1 MDKSQQHELCRVL
14 VASLDQ
20 SVSEEEFKNVDVL
33 LSTDPEAIDFY
44 IHFMKIY
51 SRFAKPGK
59 LFAENQLNQ
68 EIDPV
73 FDQALWKDLALNEKQ
88 APAVVTVS
96 PPETNVIQKVERAQN
111 ARQINKASLISII
124 MAAAAVLFII
134 LFARL
139 SPIHHGVEVAI
150 LSDTIDAE
158 WAEINYPM
166 VNGIRLETSFTPLTL
181 KKGIALDYI
190 RQ

>member
-1 MDKSQQHELCRVL
+1 MMDKSHNTTLWVL

-73 FDQALWKDLALNEKQ
+73 FDQELWKDLALNEKQ
-88 APAVVTVS
+88 TPAVVKIL
-96 PPETNVIQKVERAQN
+96 PPE
-111 ARQINKASLISII
+111 
-124 MAAAAVLFII
+124 
-134 LFARL
+134 
-139 SPIHHGVEVAI
+139 
-150 LSDTIDAE
+150 
-158 WAEINYPM
+158 
-166 VNGIRLETSFTPLTL
+166 IRTDR
-181 KKGIALDYI
+181 KG
-190 RQ
+190 RTE